1 MPSDI
6 IGAIQRMVTPDLI
19 GKIANGLGYD
29 KGAVGQAVAAGIPA
43 ILAGLAS
50 AADKPDGAQ
59 KISNVLSQSSVTLD
73 EVKSSYT
80 GSEQHSIA
88 DHGASV
94 LSTLLGNGPMKAL
107 GSAVSEYSGLGPAAG
122 KSLLGLLAPLVL
134 GVLGQKQRAL
144 GLDAGGIA
152 HLLAGQKDAIAAALP
167 SGFSSLL
174 KGTGILDS
182 LGGVTDTATQAASRA
197 GETVGSSYER
207 MRPPPVEDKG
217 SGMSG
222 WALAAAALVAVAGLA
237 WFMSGP
243 QPVEVAE
250 TTKPVAPVEGRAVS
264 SPGDASPRV
273 TFQVT
278 TTVNGLRAALQEVR
292 DSDTAAAAM
301 PKLRDAM
308 ASLDR
313 LNGMAAQLPPEGRK
327 RVAALVAAA
336 MPSINQLCDKVLAD
350 PQTAEVARP
359 AIEPIKEKLALL
371 AAS

>member
-1 MPSDI
+1 MPSDL
-6 IGAIQRMVTPDLI
+6 IGSIQRMVTPDLI
-19 GKIANGLGYD
+19 SKIANGLGYD
-29 KGAVGQAVAAGIPA
+29 KGAIGQAVAAGIPA
-43 ILAGLAS
+43 ILAGLAA

-80 GSEQHSIA
+80 GAEQHSIA

-94 LSTLLGNGPMKAL
+94 LSTLLGSGPMKTLA
-107 GSAVSEYSGLGPAAG
+107 SAVSEYSGLGPAAG

-134 GVLGQKQRAL
+134 GALGQKQRAL

-152 HLLAGQKDAIAAALP
+152 HLLSGQKDAIAAALP

-182 LGGVTDTATQAASRA
+182 LGGVKDTATQTASRA
-197 GETVGSSYER
+197 GESVGSAYER
-207 MRPPPVEDKG
+207 MRPPPVEDKR

-273 TFQVT
+273 TLQVT
-278 TTVNGLRAALQEVR
+278 TTVAGIRAALDELKDRNAV
-292 DSDTAAAAM
+292 TAAV
-301 PKLRDAM
+301 PKLRELSAN
-308 ASLDR
+308 LDR
-313 LNGMAAQLPPEGRK
+313 VQGLAAQLPAESRK
-327 RVAALVAAA
+327 RIAEQVQSAL
-336 MPSINQLCDKVLAD
+336 PSINQKLNEVMEN
-350 PQTAEVARP
+350 PETAAALRP
-359 AIEPIKEKLALL
+359 VIEPLRTKLAAL
-371 AAS
+371 AAT